1 MLTRN
6 TENPKQPPNN
16 SRSNTPLEYVNPPHD
31 DNHDEPPHIGGS
43 GDPGDPDDP
52 GPDDPDENGS
62 QEPDPPHTDRFV
74 QALFELSG
82 SLRDLHRNNALKPEK
97 IKVREPD
104 TFDGSNP

>member
-1 MLTRN
+1 M
-6 TENPKQPPNN
+6 
-16 SRSNTPLEYVNPPHD
+16 
-31 DNHDEPPHIGGS
+31 GGN

-62 QEPDPPHTDRFV
+62 QEPDPPHADRFV
-74 QALFELSG
+74 QAFLAVLG
-82 SLRDLHRNNALKPEK
+82 IYTKTMPRRK